1 MRILAL
7 TNLYPNPWQP
17 HRAPFNRNE
26 LRILAKQHEVR
37 VIAPIAWTDE
47 WSARRRGGAVLPR
60 GRRHIFDNI
69 LVEHPRYY
77 FPPRMLR
84 GWYGRCYRWSVRR
97 AFREALEQFRPD
109 VVYTPW
115 AYPDGW
121 AAVELG
127 HRAGLPVVIKVHG
140 SDVLLLSRTPG
151 RRRGTV
157 DALQRADRIVAVS
170 QDLADRMVD
179 LGVDSGKI
187 EVVYDGL
194 DLEVFRPGSKAD
206 ARARLGLNAEEPMAL
221 FVGNLLALKGVEVL
235 LEACARL
242 KTEGLRFTCRLFGQG
257 PMRTRLELTIHTKKL
272 EDCVHLH
279 GCLTNEQL
287 PDWYRAADVFVL
299 PSYSEGVPNVLLETA
314 ACGTPFVASRV
325 GGIPEIAELGVS
337 RLVPPGDVAQL
348 AAALGDFLKGAYRPR
363 PADAP
368 CVRPRT
374 EAVAQLSRL
383 LEETVNDHSKT
394 RSFLQAQAIC

>member
-7 TNLYPNPWQP
+7 TNLYPNPLQP
-17 HRAPFNRNE
+17 HRAPFNRNQ
-26 LRILAKQHEVR
+26 LRMLAKQHEVR

-47 WSARRRGGAVLPR
+47 WSARRCGDAALPS
-60 GRRHIFDNI
+60 GRRHIFDNL

-77 FPPRMLR
+77 FPPGILR

-97 AFREALEQFRPD
+97 AFNEALEQFRPD
-109 VVYTPW
+109 VVYAPW

-127 HRAGLPVVIKVHG
+127 HEAGLPVVIKVHG

-157 DALQRADRIVAVS
+157 DALQRADHIVAVS

-179 LGVDSGKI
+179 LGIDSEKI

-194 DLEVFRPGSKAD
+194 DLEVFRPGPKAE
-206 ARARLGLNAEEPMAL
+206 ARARLGLNAGEPMAL

-235 LEACARL
+235 LQACARL
-242 KTEGLRFTCRLFGQG
+242 RTEGLRFTCRLFGQG
-257 PMRTRLELTIHTKKL
+257 PMRTRLEQTIRTKKL

-279 GCLTNEQL
+279 GCLSNEQL

-299 PSYSEGVPNVLLETA
+299 PSYSEGVPNVLLEAA
-314 ACGTPFVASRV
+314 ACGTPFIASRV
-325 GGIPEIAELGVS
+325 GGIPEIAALGVS
-337 RLVPPGDVAQL
+337 RLVPAGDAVQL
-348 AAALGDFLKGAYRPR
+348 AEALGDFLKGVLPPR
-363 PADAP
+363 AADAP
-368 CVRPRT
+368 SVRSRA
-374 EAVAQLSRL
+374 EAIAQLSRL
-383 LEETVNDHSKT
+383 LEETTEQHGSIRPSRQTV
-394 RSFLQAQAIC
+394 AAY